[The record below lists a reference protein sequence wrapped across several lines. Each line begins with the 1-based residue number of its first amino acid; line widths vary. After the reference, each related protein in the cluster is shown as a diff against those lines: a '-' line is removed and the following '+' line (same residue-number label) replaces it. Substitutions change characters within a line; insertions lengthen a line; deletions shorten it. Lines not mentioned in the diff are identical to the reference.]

1 MKLVCK
7 GLSGK
12 VLIVALAMG
21 WLGQAGAQQIA
32 PATASATA
40 SDPKAN
46 HALALDR
53 AKAIYEAA
61 QARCD
66 VLAGTAHDICEADAH
81 AARVRTEEEANAAY
95 KNTLSA
101 YIQARIRI
109 AGAYHERDKTR
120 CTALAGNDREVCLQQ
135 AKATLVAAQAD
146 ARADRKAIEARLD
159 ANEEKLTAEY
169 RVALQKCDA
178 FAGAAKDQCVSTAK
192 TAYGK

>member
-1 MKLVCK
+1 MKRMCK

-12 VLIVALAMG
+12 VLVVALAMG
-21 WLGQAGAQQIA
+21 WLSQAAAQQAA
-32 PATASATA
+32 PVSAP
-40 SDPKAN
+40 DPKAA

-53 AKAIYEAA
+53 AKAVHEAA

-66 VLAGTAHDICEADAH
+66 VLAGTAHDICEADAD
-81 AARVRTEEEANAAY
+81 AVRVRAEEEATAAY

-101 YIQARIRI
+101 YTQARIRI
-109 AGAYHERDKTR
+109 AAAYHERDKTR

-178 FAGAAKDQCVSTAK
+178 FAGAAKDQCVSTAR